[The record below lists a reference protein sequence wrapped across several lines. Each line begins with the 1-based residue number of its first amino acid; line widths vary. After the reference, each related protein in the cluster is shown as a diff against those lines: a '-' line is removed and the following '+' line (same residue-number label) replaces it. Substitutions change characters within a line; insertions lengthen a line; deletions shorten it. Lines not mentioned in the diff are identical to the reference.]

1 MNKTLFVDEL
11 DRLLKII
18 KFKLI
23 HNKNEKEFELYLDTI
38 STVVPVDRTY
48 SLKETDLPLLENET
62 KNE

>member
-18 KFKLI
+18 NLKII
-23 HNKNEKEFELYLDTI
+23 HNKNEKEFELYIDTI
-38 STVVPVDRTY
+38 STFVPVDRTY